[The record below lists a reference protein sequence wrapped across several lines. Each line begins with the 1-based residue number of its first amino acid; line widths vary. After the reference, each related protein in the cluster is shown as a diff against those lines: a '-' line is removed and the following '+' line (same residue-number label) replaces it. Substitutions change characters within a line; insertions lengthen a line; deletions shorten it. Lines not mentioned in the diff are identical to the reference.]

1 MYDLNCNDMCLL
13 CIFKTS
19 KWLVLNGKLLALLDP
34 SKSFYRQ
41 YQGGIRFDGHVV
53 GTWDCKISLVST
65 VLE

>member
-1 MYDLNCNDMCLL
+1 MYDLNCNDTCLL
-13 CIFKTS
+13 CISKTS